1 MRVTMLTIALFLC
14 VAAGCSKAQK
24 AQPMVFEDVPE
35 SIRQTASETLPDV
48 KFDQALRRADGGY
61 EVRGKDKDGKVRDV
75 EFAADGSVIEVE

>member
-1 MRVTMLTIALFLC
+1 MLTAALFIGL
-14 VAAGCSKAQK
+14 ATGCSKTQK

-35 SIRQTASETLPDV
+35 SIRQTAAETLPNV
-48 KFDQALRRADGGY
+48 QFDQALRRADGGY